1 MSHNPVFT
9 YQVTIG
15 EMTAIGTGNSKK
27 QAKHA
32 AARKLILIIYL
43 DIFNYNNYSLVS
55 GRIFENWLKASKNY
69 KCIFF
74 WKYTCFKIQLI
85 IENSSI

>member
-1 MSHNPVFT
+1 MENIVLVKNKKKIHILSTNKFIFFSYRVVHFEGMSHNPVFT

-32 AARKLILIIYL
+32 AARKWN
-43 DIFNYNNYSLVS
+43 IFQI
-55 GRIFENWLKASKNY
+55 IFE
-69 KCIFF
+69 
-74 WKYTCFKIQLI
+74 I
-85 IENSSI
+85 IK

>member
-1 MSHNPVFT
+1 MVHFEGMSHNPVFT

-32 AARKLILIIYL
+32 AARKCNFFQI
-43 DIFNYNNYSLVS
+43 
-55 GRIFENWLKASKNY
+55 IFE
-69 KCIFF
+69 
-74 WKYTCFKIQLI
+74 I
-85 IENSSI
+85 IKLNR

>member
-1 MSHNPVFT
+1 MCTTMGYKNGKYSLSDRQKIHIITTNKFIFFSYRVVHFEGMSHNPVFT

-32 AARKLILIIYL
+32 AARKC
-43 DIFNYNNYSLVS
+43 
-55 GRIFENWLKASKNY
+55 G
-69 KCIFF
+69 
-74 WKYTCFKIQLI
+74 
-85 IENSSI
+85 